1 MGMKYF
7 TEIDAVEGL
16 EAVDETDGIM
26 LTGEECLMRTEAQ
39 RLLMQSLLLD
49 PPETADDAR
58 LGQLFRIQTRLWT
71 EKIAECAQVQLC
83 IRLPDRPLDAFLPGT
98 PAERSR
104 LAAHLSRP
112 DDWVNDRIQTLHAIN
127 PDLSC
132 RGCRMMIANPLLFQ
146 TFLHALFETAQGC
159 GVTRLSILLPFV
171 ADSQEVVYLKG
182 VLDGYA
188 QTYAIACTLGIEI
201 ATPRA
206 ACIAGVLLGGLIGL
220 LCGKRLT
227 PRYQDTLMQ
236 ATGLCILFVGIGGT
250 LEKMLTVQN
259 GKLTSGGTVMMVLC
273 FALGSLLGEMANLE
287 GRIEQFGAWLRQKT
301 GNAKDPHFVNA
312 FVTTSLTICIGA
324 MAVVGSIQ
332 DGIAGDYS
340 TLALKAVLDMLIVC
354 VMAASLGKGCLFA
367 AIPVGLFQGSITLLS
382 RFLQPIMTQPALDN
396 LSLTGSML
404 IFCVGVNLIWEKKF
418 KPANMLPTIVVA
430 VIWAWMPWA

>member
-1 MGMKYF
+1 MKRQGLPRQALANAKIHERGMGMKYF

-58 LGQLFRIQTRLWT
+58 LGQLFRSQTRLWT

-83 IRLPDRPLDAFLPGT
+83 IRLPDRPLDAFLPST

-104 LAAHLSRP
+104 LAAYLSRP
-112 DDWVNDRIQTLHAIN
+112 DDWVRDRIQALHAIN

-182 VLDGYA
+182 ILDGYA

-206 ACIAGVLLGGLIGL
+206 ACIAGELAGYADAIVFNVDELVQLLYGMSRHDTRKVIS
-220 LCGKRLT
+220 
-227 PRYQDTLMQ
+227 RYLHEQVFRHNPFTEFDE
-236 ATGLCILFVGIGGT
+236 IGIGT
-250 LEKMLTVQN
+250 LLSIALEQIRTTHPQVRL
-259 GKLTSGGTVMMVLC
+259 S
-273 FALGSLLGEMANLE
+273 ALGQPTLTEK
-287 GRIEQFGAWLRQKT
+287 GRKFCR
-301 GNAKDPHFVNA
+301 D
-312 FVTTSLTICIGA
+312 
-324 MAVVGSIQ
+324 M
-332 DGIAGDYS
+332 GI
-340 TLALKAVLDMLIVC
+340 DMLIGPQHLVH
-354 VMAASLGKGCLFA
+354 LQTLF
-367 AIPVGLFQGSITLLS
+367 
-382 RFLQPIMTQPALDN
+382 RPAQE
-396 LSLTGSML
+396 T
-404 IFCVGVNLIWEKKF
+404 EEE
-418 KPANMLPTIVVA
+418 
-430 VIWAWMPWA
+430 